1 MDAIASSQ
9 PTEEQNLAAVAQDL
23 LVVLLRRRWTV
34 LGVYAVVLATAV
46 GGIFLLPPQ
55 YRAAA
60 KILLTSDRAQVSTSP
75 DRPTELV
82 RTSAVGDAE
91 VTSQTEILQSR
102 ELVESVLKEM
112 MPPGEPPASAEGH
125 GIARTAL
132 WVVGTPF
139 RLLRA
144 AYRRLHDLEAVEP
157 SSPLYWETTE
167 VLGHL
172 SAARVRDSN
181 LIEVAMVS
189 PDPVWAREF
198 VDRLTKAY
206 VERHAQL
213 QQVQEAEDFFT
224 QQSRL
229 LQQKL
234 TQSEAALRQARER
247 AGALAGQQ
255 SEIHDRLNEFSAE
268 LARTKIARAE
278 QEQRVQFLEGLQAN
292 AGKKGRIATPQL
304 LELEAK
310 RAELLGRYRP
320 DSERVRE
327 IDDQIQRLR
336 TAIASYDTITGAG
349 AGDATGGGDL
359 VAARAQLAALKGKEE
374 ALQKQQDEYRKQAE
388 MLDAQSFDVA
398 RLERQ
403 VKLDEEAYLSYVRTA
418 EQSRLT
424 NALEQS
430 KILQLTVVEP
440 ATVPMEPVSPKKG
453 RIMVFALVG
462 GLAVSI
468 GAAFARDRMDATIK
482 TATDVRRYGRLEVL
496 AALPDRT

>member
-1 MDAIASSQ
+1 MS
-9 PTEEQNLAAVAQDL
+9 TEEQSLMAVVQDL

-34 LGVYAVVLATAV
+34 AGVYAVVLATAV
-46 GGIFLLPPQ
+46 AGIFVLPPE

-82 RTSAVGDAE
+82 RTTSVGDAE
-91 VTSQTEILQSR
+91 MASQTEILQSR
-102 ELVESVLKEM
+102 ELVEGVLQGM
-112 MPPGEPPASAEGH
+112 MAPAAEPASPPGR
-125 GIARTAL
+125 GIGRTVG
-132 WVVGTPF
+132 WVIGTPF

-144 AYRRLHDLEAVEP
+144 GYRHLHDLESVEP
-157 SSPLYWETTE
+157 STPLYWETTE
-167 VLGHL
+167 TLEHL

-189 PDPVWAREF
+189 PDPMWAREF

-224 QQSRL
+224 QQSHL

-234 TQSEAALRQARER
+234 TDSEAALRQARER

-327 IDDQIQRLR
+327 IDEQIQRLR
-336 TAIASYDTITGAG
+336 TAIASYDTITGSG
-349 AGDATGGGDL
+349 AGDPAGGGDL
-359 VAARAQLAALKGKEE
+359 VAARAQLAALKGKED
-374 ALQKQQDEYRKQAE
+374 ALETQRDEYRKQTE

-453 RIMVFALVG
+453 RIMLFAVVG

-468 GAAFARDRMDATIK
+468 GAAFARDRMDGTIK
-482 TATDVRRYGRLEVL
+482 TAGDVRRYSRLDVL